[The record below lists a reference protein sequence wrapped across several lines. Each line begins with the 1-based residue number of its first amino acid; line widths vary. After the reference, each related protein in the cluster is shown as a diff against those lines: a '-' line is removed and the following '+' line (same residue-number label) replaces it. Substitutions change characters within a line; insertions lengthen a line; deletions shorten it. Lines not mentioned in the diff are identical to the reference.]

1 MKTKSEIVDNWLERY
16 TGLKIEE
23 FGEYILLTNFDQYLH
38 IFADICACSIKGENK
53 NMSTA
58 SSKNITMINFGMGMI
73 IFLLKFQQ
81 CPHFHFKKLYPL
93 L

>member
-38 IFADICACSIKGENK
+38 IFAWN
-53 NMSTA
+53 
-58 SSKNITMINFGMGMI
+58 
-73 IFLLKFQQ
+73 
-81 CPHFHFKKLYPL
+81 
-93 L
+93 